1 MVPRARRSPGL
12 ASYPP
17 SPPRSALTGASSGS
31 RSWSSSARDGAAGSL
46 FRKRVAVSAGGR
58 SLYEIGRDS
67 GGAAFFGT
75 PPPVPLLGQREGDPA
90 GVGLCVRRRGFF
102 VPLFQGGFSMTNRP
116 FCEIPAMQC
125 PVCGQAARV
134 LVCEEA
140 RPPVLA
146 DVVFCYHCAPRRQRT
161 GRGRAAT
168 ASSRA
173 GCSCRSGSGSEPVSV
188 QDAEAL
194 AGAMVGAGAFG
205 AFLAGLTGE
214 AARWVW
220 AMVAA
225 WWNA

>member
-146 DVVFCYHCAPRRQRT
+146 DVVFCYHCAPRHASAQVEAERRPLHRAQGVHVDRDRAVNRYRSKT
-161 GRGRAAT
+161 PKRWPGRWSVRGRSVR
-168 ASSRA
+168 SSP
-173 GCSCRSGSGSEPVSV
+173 G
-188 QDAEAL
+188 
-194 AGAMVGAGAFG
+194 
-205 AFLAGLTGE
+205 
-214 AARWVW
+214 
-220 AMVAA
+220 
-225 WWNA
+225 

>member
-90 GVGLCVRRRGFF
+90 SGGLCVRWLCLPPCRCVVGLALDG
-102 VPLFQGGFSMTNRP
+102 PTIFSR
-116 FCEIPAMQC
+116 
-125 PVCGQAARV
+125 
-134 LVCEEA
+134 
-140 RPPVLA
+140 
-146 DVVFCYHCAPRRQRT
+146 
-161 GRGRAAT
+161 
-168 ASSRA
+168 
-173 GCSCRSGSGSEPVSV
+173 
-188 QDAEAL
+188 
-194 AGAMVGAGAFG
+194 
-205 AFLAGLTGE
+205 
-214 AARWVW
+214 
-220 AMVAA
+220 
-225 WWNA
+225 

>member
-102 VPLFQGGFSMTNRP
+102 VPLFQGGVLDDEPAVLRNAGRPSSTPYASTKDTGADRCLTFRAHLRP
-116 FCEIPAMQC
+116 FSSMPGVAKVQERSGIRQLTLPAQPRDPMRGDIVEEVLRAMLFRSTSARQRIRH
-125 PVCGQAARV
+125 GIRHTAARV
-134 LVCEEA
+134 
-140 RPPVLA
+140 
-146 DVVFCYHCAPRRQRT
+146 
-161 GRGRAAT
+161 
-168 ASSRA
+168 
-173 GCSCRSGSGSEPVSV
+173 
-188 QDAEAL
+188 
-194 AGAMVGAGAFG
+194 
-205 AFLAGLTGE
+205 
-214 AARWVW
+214 
-220 AMVAA
+220 
-225 WWNA
+225 